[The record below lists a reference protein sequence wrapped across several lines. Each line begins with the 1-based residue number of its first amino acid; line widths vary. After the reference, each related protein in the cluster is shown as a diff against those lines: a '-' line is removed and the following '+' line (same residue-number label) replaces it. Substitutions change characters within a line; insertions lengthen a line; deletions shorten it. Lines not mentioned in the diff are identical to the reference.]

1 MGDSLKTQIGRAQKL
16 QIKMK
21 LLSTLAVLG
30 LAASTFGAPQYYQ
43 PYGYG
48 GQYGG
53 YGGQYNRYQT
63 APAQP
68 LNSYNPAFAQVVPQP
83 AVITRTA
90 QNTVSNAP
98 LGLTVDFDSSFG
110 TFPLGSKNELTPTQR
125 DVLLPVMEALL
136 KTLETDEPSAED
148 MNTLMIQVRNLLKT
162 VPEGDMPD
170 LSQFGFDGDFGMG
183 MDLDTL
189 KNVALPETGDIVV
202 SENGQNKVIT
212 GFGAFPLKSYMNQ
225 ADRLKFLP
233 AIRGFTNLLKKD
245 VLNKA
250 ETEEL
255 LGHVR
260 KLDSWGLFP
269 FDVRDSNEPKKKKGF
284 GTTFNLGALSGLIGG
299 LLNAQMSESLEIFS
313 KMFSFLSSINTFRF
327 QCFN

>member
-1 MGDSLKTQIGRAQKL
+1 
-16 QIKMK
+16 MK
-21 LLSTLAVLG
+21 LLPTLALLG
-30 LAASTFGAPQYYQ
+30 LATSTFGANQYYRR
-43 PYGYG
+43 YGYG
-48 GQYGG
+48 GQYVHQP
-53 YGGQYNRYQT
+53 GQYGQYV
-63 APAQP
+63 PAQP
-68 LNSYNPAFAQVVPQP
+68 LNSYNPYNPVRSVQAVPQAQVVPQP
-83 AVITRTA
+83 SVITRTA
-90 QNTVSNAP
+90 ANTVSNAP

-110 TFPLGSKNELTPTQR
+110 TFPLGSKKELTPAQR

-136 KTLETDEPSAED
+136 KTLETDNPSAED

-170 LSQFGFDGDFGMG
+170 LSQYGFDADVAMG

-202 SENGQNKVIT
+202 SENGQNVVNT
-212 GFGAFPLKSYMNQ
+212 GFGSFPLKSYMNE

-260 KLDSWGLFP
+260 KLDTWGLFK
-269 FDVRDSNEPKKKKGF
+269 FDVRDSNEPKKKGS

-299 LLNAQMSESLEIFS
+299 LLNAQMSEGFG
-313 KMFSFLSSINTFRF
+313 SFF
-327 QCFN
+327 